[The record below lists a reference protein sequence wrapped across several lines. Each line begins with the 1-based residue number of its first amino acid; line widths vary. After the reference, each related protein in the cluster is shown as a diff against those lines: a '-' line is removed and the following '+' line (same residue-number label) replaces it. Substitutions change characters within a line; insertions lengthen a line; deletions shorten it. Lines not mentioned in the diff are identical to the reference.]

1 MKNITKTNNSKER
14 LEDILEYLKIS
25 ANKFSK
31 EIGHDNNVKIQHIK
45 SGRNEISEEVAQD
58 IENRYPEFN
67 YQWLLKGKGEML
79 KNFIPETDVSR
90 IERNKK
96 SIEKLHEVQSVPLF
110 DSVATLGLVEVVNGA
125 ERGNVLD
132 YISIP
137 NLPKSDGAIL
147 VTGDSMYPLLKSGD
161 IVALKIINIADI
173 VFGEMHYVEYWGH
186 DFDTEFKVV
195 KYVKKSE
202 KGDDFVQL
210 VSYNQH
216 HEPKDIN
223 IKQLKTVAIVNASI
237 RYNRL

>member
-1 MKNITKTNNSKER
+1 MKENESTEQSSVKDRLKIFLEYKNIGQAEFEKITSLSNGYVNNIRKS
-14 LEDILEYLKIS
+14 
-25 ANKFSK
+25 
-31 EIGHDNNVKIQHIK
+31 IK
-45 SGRNEISEEVAQD
+45 SETFDNKIAPAFPEI
-58 IENRYPEFN
+58 NKY
-67 YQWLLKGKGEML
+67 WLLYGEGEML
-79 KNFIPETDVSR
+79 KNFIPETDVNR

>member
-1 MKNITKTNNSKER
+1 
-14 LEDILEYLKIS
+14 
-25 ANKFSK
+25 
-31 EIGHDNNVKIQHIK
+31 
-45 SGRNEISEEVAQD
+45 
-58 IENRYPEFN
+58 
-67 YQWLLKGKGEML
+67 
-79 KNFIPETDVSR
+79 
-90 IERNKK
+90 
-96 SIEKLHEVQSVPLF
+96 
-110 DSVATLGLVEVVNGA
+110 
-125 ERGNVLD
+125 
-132 YISIP
+132 
-137 NLPKSDGAIL
+137 
-147 VTGDSMYPLLKSGD
+147 MYPLLKSGD

>member
-1 MKNITKTNNSKER
+1 MKEN
-14 LEDILEYLKIS
+14 DKI
-25 ANKFSK
+25 NLF
-31 EIGHDNNVKIQHIK
+31 IQFLLK
-45 SGRNEISEEVAQD
+45 SGRFASQEDVGAFLGYPNKSSFSQILKKD
-58 IENRYPEFN
+58 ITSVFYNKFLSAFPEYEQFHI
-67 YQWLLKGKGEML
+67 GI
-79 KNFIPETDVSR
+79 IPEESVNR
-90 IERNKK
+90 VERNKK
-96 SIEKLHEVQSVPLF
+96 SAEKLHEVQTVPLF

>member
-1 MKNITKTNNSKER
+1 METELKKIISDIKYRKGLNQAEIAKE
-14 LEDILEYLKIS
+14 LGVKPTYLSDMINERVPFNETFRQKLYEVYSDLI
-25 ANKFSK
+25 
-31 EIGHDNNVKIQHIK
+31 IG
-45 SGRNEISEEVAQD
+45 E
-58 IENRYPEFN
+58 
-67 YQWLLKGKGEML
+67 GEML
-79 KNFIPETDVSR
+79 KNVIPETEINR

-96 SIEKLHEVQSVPLF
+96 TAEKLHEIQTVPLF
-110 DSVATLGLVEVVNGA
+110 DSVATLGLVDVINGA
-125 ERGNVLD
+125 EGGNVLD

-186 DFDTEFKVV
+186 DFETEFKVV

-202 KGDDFVQL
+202 KGEDFVQL

-216 HEPKDIN
+216 HEPKDISV
-223 IKQLKTVAIVNASI
+223 KQIKTVAIVNASI